1 MKGSDI
7 LDPLAQNF
15 RAEFEI
21 KIYLDTSGNVAW
33 RLEAAHPS
41 NKNTDVDC
49 KNLISVIEKLNKF
62 TAQLEHIAP
71 IED

>member
-21 KIYLDTSGNVAW
+21 KIYCDTSGNVAW

-41 NKNTDVDC
+41 NERRDADC
-49 KNLISVIEKLNKF
+49 KNLISVVEKLNEF
-62 TAQLEHIAP
+62 TAQLERLFQTKA
-71 IED
+71 